1 MLKEIEGNLNRY
13 CHMTCRS
20 YDFANPKMAVYLN
33 QLNQTQDLLSQEL
46 SKLENCGEST
56 RQDRY
61 SLHKVYFESLID
73 QHSTYRDLL
82 SRIKAEYEHCI
93 AALERGQREAVYL
106 SEKLA
111 ATLMEHQTFRKIK
124 ARADELE
131 LKVTLLRI
139 HNQRLSSRQIRS
151 SDHHSSRQN
160 RSSNQR
166 YSSSLISPGSLSS
179 WDHSHTPRSRFF
191 PSLTVEK
198 LTDTAFLTKKLADL
212 KSQVAVA
219 KLENDTKF
227 VPKVIKGQLF
237 NRLREKEEIKDAL
250 LERRDELKKNIIS
263 VKFRLAVRRK
273 GTKTTKAG
281 NQRSSYFRQLCLALK
296 ETHRTMEE
304 AVKKCEEE
312 AREETNDKQHVDN
325 PSEGVSSLSLRV
337 EGEDDD
343 PTKDQEAEFV
353 LEYIE
358 NFFEVYEAGKIED
371 AVMLAAHSPKGV
383 LRSMET
389 LAKFEEYDATHT
401 GSSVLMSY
409 WEAVLPTVSTGCKKP
424 SQWETLEC
432 VRCVL
437 ARGRTDLL
445 THWIAQNQ
453 LTLSEEAGRLISEA
467 CRCPNSCTCGLTGLA
482 EAVFENV
489 GAHKEVLGSLLKQG
503 RFHKAVNYLGD
514 NENLARTDFIDA
526 LQKLPLT
533 DAMLSF
539 LCGDRNE
546 NCLFSINEAADLL
559 AHVLVNSSL
568 RHAANR
574 EHGEGIVL

>member
-1 MLKEIEGNLNRY
+1 
-13 CHMTCRS
+13 
-20 YDFANPKMAVYLN
+20 MAVYSN

-61 SLHKVYFESLID
+61 SLLKVYFESLID

-111 ATLMEHQTFRKIK
+111 ATLMEHQTFRNIK

-131 LKVTLLRI
+131 LKVTLLRM
-139 HNQRLSSRQIRS
+139 HNQRFVKPS
-151 SDHHSSRQN
+151 SDHCRYSSREN
-160 RSSNQR
+160 RSYNQR
-166 YSSSLISPGSLSS
+166 YSSSLISPGGSHEARFRKYSEKEFQLQKKVQALKWSQHNLTIGMPFN
-179 WDHSHTPRSRFF
+179 WDHSLTPRSRFF

-227 VPKVIKGQLF
+227 VPKVMKGQLF

-250 LERRDELKKNIIS
+250 LERRDELKKNIIK
-263 VKFRLAVRRK
+263 VKFRLAVKGK
-273 GTKTTKAG
+273 GTKTIKAG

-325 PSEGVSSLSLRV
+325 ALEGVSSLSLRV

-358 NFFEVYEAGKIED
+358 NFFEVYEEGKIED

-389 LAKFEEYDATHT
+389 LAKFEEYDATHI

-409 WEAVLPTVSTGCKKP
+409 WEALLPTVSTGCKKP

-437 ARGRTDLL
+437 ARGATDLL

-467 CRCPNSCTCGLTGLA
+467 CRCP
-482 EAVFENV
+482 
-489 GAHKEVLGSLLKQG
+489 
-503 RFHKAVNYLGD
+503 
-514 NENLARTDFIDA
+514 
-526 LQKLPLT
+526 
-533 DAMLSF
+533 
-539 LCGDRNE
+539 
-546 NCLFSINEAADLL
+546 
-559 AHVLVNSSL
+559 
-568 RHAANR
+568 
-574 EHGEGIVL
+574 